1 MYSLNI
7 SAAGGVRDFG
17 LSAFNWCKIQILIYF
32 CKGGGKKRDKSAV
45 LKPYSLYTVKSI
57 EMYEFL
63 LQRLDLLQNIR
74 VGNYQTQF
82 VQFCLK
88 GS

>member
-1 MYSLNI
+1 MAYLHSTDDKFKF
-7 SAAGGVRDFG
+7 SFTFA
-17 LSAFNWCKIQILIYF
+17 KE
-32 CKGGGKKRDKSAV
+32 KKRDKSAV
-45 LKPYSLYTVKSI
+45 LKQYSLYTVKSI

-63 LQRLDLLQNIR
+63 LQRLDLLRNIR